1 MSKDPKSLDNA
12 IAVMK
17 KAGWRITE
25 QRKSIYQILSE
36 KSEPISPKDILSVHK
51 KMHPEKSMDLVT
63 IYRIMDKF
71 QEIGLIHKIGQG
83 GQYVVCEHLGC
94 QSSFHI
100 VEFCKIC
107 KKAVEKHVPL
117 ELVSKIF
124 EFVKDKHGFI
134 SSEHSFCLEGYCD
147 KCQ

>member
-1 MSKDPKSLDNA
+1 MSKEADSIDIA
-12 IAVMK
+12 IEIMK

-25 QRKSIYQILSE
+25 QRKAIYKILSE
-36 KSEPISPKDILSVHK
+36 KKEPISPKEILKIHK
-51 KMHPEKSMDLVT
+51 SIYPEKSMDLVT

-83 GQYVVCEHLGC
+83 AQYVVCEHLGC

-100 VEFCKIC
+100 IEFCKIC
-107 KKAVEKHVPL
+107 KSAVEKHVPH
-117 ELVSKIF
+117 ELVSKVF
-124 EFVKDKHGFI
+124 DFVKDKHGFI
-134 SSEHSFCLEGYCD
+134 SSEHSFCLEGYCS